1 MNPSSKP
8 NKSSTIQAAEAA
20 QTDPARQAASKAKPG
35 KTAKAAKASKAA
47 KSTRASEATRAAKQ
61 PAPTKSKAKTADKKP
76 KLVHDSYS
84 LPKDENAALGALK
97 RRVVALG
104 LPVKKNNLLRAGLLT
119 LGTLGDA
126 ALLEALRALP
136 EPTRTAS
143 TAAPQPAKTKA
154 VKTKA
159 PKPVKADNT
168 DKVGKTKKA
177 AKLAASK
184 PQADATQAP

>member
-1 MNPSSKP
+1 MNPSSKS
-8 NKSSTIQAAEAA
+8 NKTSATPAA
-20 QTDPARQAASKAKPG
+20 QTDTASQSAPKAKAG
-35 KTAKAAKASKAA
+35 KAVKSPKSSETARVAKKPDMKKTKAQA
-47 KSTRASEATRAAKQ
+47 
-61 PAPTKSKAKTADKKP
+61 ADKKP

-126 ALLEALRALP
+126 ALLDTLRALP
-136 EPTRTAS
+136 EPARTAS
-143 TAAPQPAKTKA
+143 AVATSPAKTAKTQA

-159 PKPVKADNT
+159 PKPVKAD
-168 DKVGKTKKA
+168 KAGKANKA
-177 AKLAASK
+177 AKPAK
-184 PQADATQAP
+184 PMAPKTQADATQAP